1 NGLAARREPVSSL
14 IPRRATS
21 RPGGEAIM
29 GRRAFRRPA
38 LGLAVVVLLF
48 AAGTPPP
55 LVEGAAAPLVVAR
68 PAAGAGASADGAAQ
82 LVPLRF
88 GSPQSIS
95 DAGIFI
101 GRDRG
106 YYREVGFDVDVIPF
120 QSGPNTIAPLASGEL
135 EAAGGTI
142 SIAMLNAIDRG
153 IGIKAV
159 SDKGI

>member
-1 NGLAARREPVSSL
+1 MS
-14 IPRRATS
+14 
-21 RPGGEAIM
+21 
-29 GRRAFRRPA
+29 RRAFWRPA
-38 LGLAVVVLLF
+38 LGLAVVALLF

-55 LVEGAAAPLVVAR
+55 LAEGAAAPPVVVQ
-68 PAAGAGASADGAAQ
+68 PGAGSAASADTAAQ

-120 QSGPNTIAPLASGEL
+120 QSGPNTIAPLASGDL
-135 EAAGGTI
+135 EIAGGTI
-142 SIAMLNAIDRG
+142 
-153 IGIKAV
+153 
-159 SDKGI
+159 